1 MPFQCAFAPSFF
13 LSAPMLSPTFSP
25 TRFGSADTK
34 TSTECGCSWS
44 QITPNLLCQ
53 LLNLFLKLYFLHF
66 HTWWQPKRSERFGR
80 SVGGIIA
87 LLLICRS
94 NPRISWLIDRFHVRT
109 CSFGSGFLPK
119 EKSPFIQIGSPT
131 NTGSYYLPFAAY

>member
-66 HTWWQPKRSERFGR
+66 HTWWQPKRSEIWSQRGWHYCFTSDLPIQPTHLMVDRPLPRANLLFRIRLLTEGKESVHPNRFTDQYGCVTL
-80 SVGGIIA
+80 SA
-87 LLLICRS
+87 
-94 NPRISWLIDRFHVRT
+94 D
-109 CSFGSGFLPK
+109 
-119 EKSPFIQIGSPT
+119 
-131 NTGSYYLPFAAY
+131 Y